1 MLAWKVVQGWDN
13 FALEC
18 YTQIRHA
25 HVQCRALRVCSAAL
39 EERPAVRRVGLV
51 SKELSRKEA
60 SAPAAKKP
68 SKPLLGQ
75 SAPART
81 GMVSKL
87 TVTLPDAKTKK
98 EQVVV
103 ATLTLRQV
111 ATRLRVPVNDVKDM
125 LRQGVLRGGLSGVP
139 VPELENYIR
148 IHRPHL
154 LRVAESSTV
163 EETHFPTF
171 LKLRRGLMWRLDLW
185 SKAVMVL
192 LLPRKKP
199 VLTVTL
205 PPAPAP
211 EPEGPPDQA
220 AILQALQATDVKRL
234 KAMLEEHVELVLQ
247 TTDAEQNTSLHLA
260 VMAGG
265 YERTY
270 LLVNAGAEL
279 NARNASG
286 ATPLGLVLQGR
297 RGGWRQVATLLQER
311 GGVE

>member
-1 MLAWKVVQGWDN
+1 MQS
-13 FALEC
+13 
-18 YTQIRHA
+18 
-25 HVQCRALRVCSAAL
+25 RATRVCSAAL

-51 SKELSRKEA
+51 SKELKPRKEA
-60 SAPAAKKP
+60 SAPVAQKP
-68 SKPLLGQ
+68 VKPLLGQ
-75 SAPART
+75 SATARS

-111 ATRLRVPVNDVKDM
+111 ATRLRIPVNDVKDM

-154 LRVAESSTV
+154 LRVVETPTV

-171 LKLRRGLMWRLDLW
+171 RKLRRGLMWRIDLW
-185 SKAVMVL
+185 SRAVL
-192 LLPRKKP
+192 GFLTPRKRP

-205 PPAPAP
+205 PTPAPP
-211 EPEGPPDQA
+211 EPEGPPDEA

-234 KAMLEEHVELVLQ
+234 KALLDEHGDLVLR

-279 NARNASG
+279 NARNANG
-286 ATPLGLVLQGR
+286 TTPLGLVLQAR
-297 RGGWRQVATLLQER
+297 RGGWRQVASLLQER
-311 GGVE
+311 GAIE